1 MAEDGSISDRDAAPT
16 PEIDVRDGVLRLRA
30 PGATWLSTG
39 WRGGRRDADAAYNIS
54 VPTGWDR
61 TDLDAYVDER
71 LDAAAFDA
79 DERSS
84 SSPDSASPHRDA
96 DERDSSSPDSQTRQD
111 AAGRESSEPSVA
123 GAPEDADGPAL
134 LTGVAMEHARAA
146 RLDADPD
153 ADANASVLAVAT
165 AGVSNPAA
173 LFPDEREDADA
184 ASSRA
189 SDRSPDE
196 HGPGTVNVLLYAD
209 RTLTE
214 GALANLVAVVAEA
227 KAAALVREAGFP
239 GTTTDAV
246 IVGCPAVA
254 EPGSGADSENSVA
267 RFSGSGTPIGAAA
280 RACVRDAVLASLRS
294 RYADREIP
302 ATVADAEYGVATTR
316 SAEVFEPAA
325 AASSEASAT
334 TDRSFDTHE

>member
-1 MAEDGSISDRDAAPT
+1 MAEDGSVSSRDAAPT

-39 WRGGRRDADAAYNIS
+39 WRGGREDADAAYNLS
-54 VPTGWDR
+54 VPEGWAR

-71 LDAAAFDA
+71 LSEAGF
-79 DERSS
+79 
-84 SSPDSASPHRDA
+84 DA

-146 RLDADPD
+146 RLGTESEGGEDTAESGE
-153 ADANASVLAVAT
+153 ASSVTAVAT

-173 LFPDEREDADA
+173 LFPDGRDDVDA

-189 SDRSPDE
+189 GNPVSDE
-196 HGPGTVNVLLYAD
+196 YNPGTVNVLVYAD
-209 RTLTE
+209 RMLTE

-227 KAAALVREAGFP
+227 KAATLVREAGFP

-254 EPGSGADSENSVA
+254 GPTDTDVA
-267 RFSGSGTPIGAAA
+267 QFSGSGTPIGAAA
-280 RACVRDAVLASLRS
+280 RGCVRDAVLASLRS
-294 RYADREIP
+294 RYAERELP
-302 ATVADAEYGVATTR
+302 ATVADAEYGVATAR
-316 SAEVFEPAA
+316 SADVFEPAA
-325 AASSEASAT
+325 AAAGESSAT

>member
-1 MAEDGSISDRDAAPT
+1 MAENGSISDRDAPPT

-39 WRGGRRDADAAYNIS
+39 WRGGRQNADAAYNIS
-54 VPTGWDR
+54 VPEGWTR

-71 LDAAAFDA
+71 LDAAEF
-79 DERSS
+79 
-84 SSPDSASPHRDA
+84 DA

-111 AAGRESSEPSVA
+111 AAGLKSSEPSVA

-134 LTGVAMEHARAA
+134 LTGVAMEHARSA
-146 RLDADPD
+146 RLDAEPGSDEETPEGSE
-153 ADANASVLAVAT
+153 AASVTAVAT

-173 LFPDEREDADA
+173 LFPDDREDGGA

-189 SDRSPDE
+189 SDRSPGE
-196 HGPGTVNVLLYAD
+196 RGPGTVNVLVYAD

-214 GALANLVAVVAEA
+214 GALANLVAVIAEA
-227 KAAALVREAGFP
+227 KAAAIVREAGVP

-254 EPGSGADSENSVA
+254 APDGGPDDENGVA

-294 RYADREIP
+294 RYADRELP

-325 AASSEASAT
+325 AASSGP

>member
-1 MAEDGSISDRDAAPT
+1 MAEGGSISDRDAAPM

-39 WRGGRRDADAAYNIS
+39 WRGGQRDADAAYNIS

-71 LDAAAFDA
+71 L
-79 DERSS
+79 
-84 SSPDSASPHRDA
+84 
-96 DERDSSSPDSQTRQD
+96 
-111 AAGRESSEPSVA
+111 SETGFA
-123 GAPEDADGPAL
+123 ADGPAL

-146 RLDADPD
+146 RLDADSD
-153 ADANASVLAVAT
+153 AGEASTVTAVAT

-189 SDRSPDE
+189 SNPDSDE
-196 HGPGTVNVLLYAD
+196 YRPGTVNVLLYAD
-209 RTLTE
+209 RTLTG
-214 GALANLVAVVAEA
+214 GALANLVAVAAEA
-227 KAAALVREAGFP
+227 KAATLVREAGFP

-254 EPGSGADSENSVA
+254 EPDGGADSENGVA

-294 RYADREIP
+294 RYADRELP
-302 ATVADAEYGVATTR
+302 ASVADAEYGVATTR

>member
-1 MAEDGSISDRDAAPT
+1 MAEDGSIFDRDAAPT
-16 PEIDVRDGVLRLRA
+16 PELDVRDGVLRIRA

-39 WRGGRRDADAAYNIS
+39 WRGGRRDADAAYNVS

-71 LDAAAFDA
+71 LDAAGFA
-79 DERSS
+79 
-84 SSPDSASPHRDA
+84 A

-153 ADANASVLAVAT
+153 ADATGSVLAIAT

-173 LFPDEREDADA
+173 LFPDDGGDVDA
-184 ASSRA
+184 ASA
-189 SDRSPDE
+189 CSDEATADE
-196 HGPGTVNVLLYAD
+196 HSPGTVNVLLYAD

-227 KAAALVREAGFP
+227 KAATLVREAGFP

-254 EPGSGADSENSVA
+254 EPDGGADDENGVA

-280 RACVRDAVLASLRS
+280 RVCVRDAVLASLRS
-294 RYADREIP
+294 RYADRELP

-316 SAEVFEPAA
+316 TAEAFEPAT
-325 AASSEASAT
+325 AASSEPNGVNE
-334 TDRSFDTHE
+334 RPFDTHE